1 MGFFISILPEKERE
15 WSQGTVRWTQS
26 VQAALDVMTRST
38 LFPGKE
44 MFFSCLPARGGG
56 QRPKCFLS
64 VQLHF
69 TTNQIIFWEDGLFL
83 EEGILTKT
91 VCKLG
96 RHICILL
103 Q

>member
-69 TTNQIIFWEDGLFL
+69 TTNLIKIINKEDSQRQ
-83 EEGILTKT
+83 
-91 VCKLG
+91 C
-96 RHICILL
+96 R
-103 Q
+103 